1 MTLGVTANPNNN
13 SNNIANK
20 QRFTALYLTVVLVQS
35 FQWSDVSNRQT
46 AGMQAWLYSCQ
57 KTMNLSSFDI
67 TNKLE
72 IRLYDCGSQESINDF
87 LISGMVVNSP
97 SHGER

>member
-46 AGMQAWLYSCQ
+46 AGMQA
-57 KTMNLSSFDI
+57 
-67 TNKLE
+67 
-72 IRLYDCGSQESINDF
+72 
-87 LISGMVVNSP
+87 
-97 SHGER
+97 